1 MSTGLV
7 SGGPAEA
14 PAQGW
19 TLGGPPRDYV
29 LGHVRAVLPD
39 RVLDDALVAVR
50 DGRIAEVAPH
60 PAGVEADVDGQGMLC
75 LPGLVDVH
83 SDGLEKELLPRPGAE
98 LPLEFALL
106 SFEGKLRA
114 AGVTTAYHGAA
125 FEESGGRG
133 MRRTLENA
141 RRICAAVASRA
152 DEGLVDHRILH
163 RLDVRC
169 PEGLAGLRQ
178 RLERIGGAERGPVLV
193 SHEDHTPGQG
203 QYADRGYYE
212 RYLVGTRGVT
222 EDEARAYVDRLI
234 EDRDGRLDV
243 REEALDWLGEQARA
257 GRIRL
262 LGHDPGSAG
271 EIEELRMRGGAV
283 AEFPTT
289 VAAAEAAYEHG
300 MPTVMGAPNVLRG
313 NSHNGNASGRELVG
327 RGLVTALASDY
338 LPSGLLSAALLLA
351 EEGLAPL
358 PAAVGLVTGGA
369 AAVAG
374 LPDRG
379 RLEAGLRADLV
390 LAEPGRPWPVVAAVL
405 RAGSETNSE
414 TDSETDSGSHSGSH
428 SGGDVA

>member
-1 MSTGLV
+1 MSTQLIG
-7 SGGPAEA
+7 SRPAE
-14 PAQGW
+14 GW
-19 TLGGPPRDYV
+19 TLGGPPADYV

-50 DGRIAEVAPH
+50 DGRIAAVEPH
-60 PAGVEADVDGQGMLC
+60 PAGVEADVDGQGLLC

-83 SDGLEKELLPRPGAE
+83 SDGLEKEMLPRPGAE

-114 AGVTTAYHGAA
+114 AGVTTAFHGAA

-141 RRICAAVASRA
+141 RRICTAVESRGG
-152 DEGLVDHRILH
+152 EGLVDHRVLH

-178 RLERIGGAERGPVLV
+178 RLEEADGEPVLV

-203 QYADRGYYE
+203 QYADRAYYE

-234 EDRDGRLDV
+234 VERDGRLDV
-243 REEALDWLGEQARA
+243 REEAMDWLGEQARA

-262 LGHDPGSAG
+262 LGHDPSSPR
-271 EIEELRMRGGAV
+271 EIEELCERGGSV

-289 VAAAEAAYEHG
+289 TDAAKAAREHG
-300 MPTVMGAPNVLRG
+300 MPVVMGAPNVLRG
-313 NSHNGNASGRELVG
+313 HSHNGNASGRELVA

-338 LPSGLLSAALLLA
+338 LPSGLLGAALLLA

-358 PAAVGLVTGGA
+358 PEAVGLVTGGA
-369 AAVAG
+369 ADVAG
-374 LPDRG
+374 LRDRG

-405 RAGSETNSE
+405 RAVP
-414 TDSETDSGSHSGSH
+414 
-428 SGGDVA
+428 GGGAA

>member
-1 MSTGLV
+1 MSTGV
-7 SGGPAEA
+7 ISGGQA
-14 PAQGW
+14 PAPGW
-19 TLGGPPRDYV
+19 TLGVPPSDYV
-29 LGHVRAVLPD
+29 LGHVRAVLAN

-50 DGRIAEVAPH
+50 DGRIAAVEPH
-60 PAGVEADVDGQGMLC
+60 PAGLEADVDGQGLLC

-98 LPLEFALL
+98 LPMEFALL

-114 AGVTTAYHGAA
+114 AGVTTAFHGAA

-133 MRRTLENA
+133 VRRTLDNA
-141 RRICAAVASRA
+141 RRICAAVASRGA
-152 DEGLVDHRILH
+152 DGLVDHRILH

-178 RLERIGGAERGPVLV
+178 RLADIGGTGRGPVLV

-203 QYADRGYYE
+203 QYTDRAYYE

-234 EDRDGRLDV
+234 VDRDGRLDV

-262 LGHDPGSAG
+262 LGHDPSSPH
-271 EIEELRMRGGAV
+271 EIEELCERGGAV

-289 VAAAEAAYEHG
+289 VTAAKAAREHS
-300 MPTVMGAPNVLRG
+300 MPVVMGAPNVLRG
-313 NSHNGNASGRELVG
+313 HSHNGNASGRELVA

-338 LPSGLLSAALLLA
+338 LPSGLLGAALLLA

-358 PAAVGLVTGGA
+358 PDAVGLVTGGA
-369 AAVAG
+369 ADVAG
-374 LPDRG
+374 LTDRG
-379 RLEAGLRADLV
+379 RLAPGLRADLV

-405 RAGSETNSE
+405 RAGT
-414 TDSETDSGSHSGSH
+414 
-428 SGGDVA
+428 GGDAA

>member
-1 MSTGLV
+1 MTTGV
-7 SGGPAEA
+7 VNTGPAEA

-39 RVLDDALVAVR
+39 RVLDDALIAVR
-50 DGRIAEVAPH
+50 DGRIAAVEPH
-60 PAGVEADVDGQGMLC
+60 LGGVEADVDGQGMLC

-98 LPLEFALL
+98 LPMEFALL

-114 AGVTTAYHGAA
+114 AGVTTAFHGAA

-141 RRICAAVASRA
+141 RRICAAVEGRG
-152 DEGLVDHRILH
+152 DDGLVDHRVLH

-169 PEGLAGLRQ
+169 PEGLARLRE
-178 RLERIGGAERGPVLV
+178 RLEEIQDADRGPVLV

-203 QYADRGYYE
+203 QYADRAYYE
-212 RYLVGTRGVT
+212 RYLVGTRGVS

-234 EDRDGRLDV
+234 VDRDGRLDV
-243 REEALDWLGEQARA
+243 REEALGWLGEQARA

-262 LGHDPGSAG
+262 LGHDPSSPQ
-271 EIEELRMRGGAV
+271 EIEELCERGGAV

-289 VAAAEAAYEHG
+289 AAAAKAAREHG
-300 MPTVMGAPNVLRG
+300 MPVVMGAPNVLRG
-313 NSHNGNASGRELVG
+313 HSHNGNASGRELVG
-327 RGLVTALASDY
+327 RGLVAALASDY
-338 LPSGLLSAALLLA
+338 LPSGLLGAALLLA
-351 EEGLAPL
+351 EEGVAPL
-358 PAAVGLVTGGA
+358 PEAVGLVTGGA
-369 AAVAG
+369 ADVAG
-374 LPDRG
+374 LRDRG
-379 RLEAGLRADLV
+379 RLEPGLRADLV

-405 RAGSETNSE
+405 RAA
-414 TDSETDSGSHSGSH
+414 
-428 SGGDVA
+428 SGGEAA

>member
-7 SGGPAEA
+7 SRGPAEA

-19 TLGGPPRDYV
+19 TLGGPPADYV

-50 DGRIAEVAPH
+50 DGRIAAVEPH
-60 PAGVEADVDGQGMLC
+60 QAGLEADVDGQGMLC

-83 SDGLEKELLPRPGAE
+83 SDGLEKEQLPRPGAE

-114 AGVTTAYHGAA
+114 AGVTTAFHGAA

-141 RRICAAVASRA
+141 RRICAAVAGRGG
-152 DEGLVDHRILH
+152 EGLVDHRILH

-178 RLERIGGAERGPVLV
+178 RLAEIGDGDGGPVLV

-203 QYADRGYYE
+203 QYADRAYYE

-222 EDEARAYVDRLI
+222 QDEARAYVDRLI
-234 EDRDGRLDV
+234 VDRDGRLDV

-257 GRIRL
+257 GRVRL
-262 LGHDPGSAG
+262 LGHDPSSAR
-271 EIEELRMRGGAV
+271 EIEELCERGGAV

-289 VAAAEAAYEHG
+289 AEAAKAAREHG
-300 MPTVMGAPNVLRG
+300 MPVVMGAPNVLRG
-313 NSHNGNASGRELVG
+313 HSHNGNASGRELVA

-338 LPSGLLSAALLLA
+338 LPSGLLGAALLLA

-358 PAAVGLVTGGA
+358 PETVGLVTGGA
-369 AAVAG
+369 ADVAG
-374 LPDRG
+374 LRDRG
-379 RLEAGLRADLV
+379 RLEEGLRADLV

-405 RAGSETNSE
+405 RAA
-414 TDSETDSGSHSGSH
+414 
-428 SGGDVA
+428 SGGGAA

>member
-7 SGGPAEA
+7 SRGPAQT

-19 TLGGPPRDYV
+19 TLGGPPADYV

-50 DGRIAEVAPH
+50 DGRIAAVEPH

-83 SDGLEKELLPRPGAE
+83 SDGLEKEMLPRPGAE

-114 AGVTTAYHGAA
+114 AGVTTAFHGAA

-133 MRRTLENA
+133 VRRTLENA
-141 RRICAAVASRA
+141 RRICAVVAGRG

-169 PEGLAGLRQ
+169 PEGLTGLRQ
-178 RLERIGGAERGPVLV
+178 RLAETGGDGPVLV

-203 QYADRGYYE
+203 QYTDRAYYE
-212 RYLVGTRGVT
+212 RYLVGTRGIT
-222 EDEARAYVDRLI
+222 EDEARAYVDQLI
-234 EDRDGRLDV
+234 VERDGRLEV
-243 REEALDWLGEQARA
+243 REEALDWLGEEARA
-257 GRIRL
+257 GRVRL
-262 LGHDPGSAG
+262 LGHDPSSPQ
-271 EIEELRMRGGAV
+271 EIEELCERGGAV

-289 VAAAEAAYEHG
+289 VAAAKAAREHG
-300 MPTVMGAPNVLRG
+300 MPVVMGAPNVLRG
-313 NSHNGNASGRELVG
+313 HSHNGNASGRELVA

-338 LPSGLLSAALLLA
+338 LPSGLLGAALLLA

-358 PAAVGLVTGGA
+358 PEAVGLVTGGA
-369 AAVAG
+369 AEVAG
-374 LPDRG
+374 LRDRG

-390 LAEPGRPWPVVAAVL
+390 LAEPGHPWPVVAAVL
-405 RAGSETNSE
+405 RAA
-414 TDSETDSGSHSGSH
+414 
-428 SGGDVA
+428 SGGDAA